1 MKIIDCGTNKGG
13 IGKTALALFTAIT
26 SSFYGY
32 KTLLFDL
39 DPQCG
44 LSWRID
50 SAQKIMHDNDL
61 VRDFFSHPYGV
72 SKEKCLP
79 LNSLLDVVP
88 GDMYAERH
96 GVDTVTKKSVEEAV
110 HTWETK
116 GHYDVIVFDT
126 GPRPTALE
134 KACSA
139 QSTKHLIPFSNDKA
153 SIRGAVSR
161 TQSLANMSN
170 YTLLRENIVFIPWGV
185 NIKEKTGKNKELMH
199 ALAQMFEDTGYTMTD
214 VFPPIPDMTDLI
226 LSMSP
231 ITLDMF
237 LKYPGLVRRKKE
249 IMAFANRLQEL
260 IFL

>member
-1 MKIIDCGTNKGG
+1 MIVIDCGTNKGG
-13 IGKTALALFTAIT
+13 IGKTALALFTAMT

-50 SAQKIMHDNDL
+50 SAKKIMYNNNL
-61 VRDFFSHPYGV
+61 VKDFFSYPYRL
-72 SKEKCLP
+72 SKEKCLL

-96 GVDTVTKKSVEEAV
+96 DVDTIEKESVHGALRMLGKE
-110 HTWETK
+110 
-116 GHYDVIVFDT
+116 GGYDVVVFDT

-134 KACSA
+134 KACSV

-153 SIRGAVSR
+153 SILGAVSR

-185 NIKEKTGKNKELMH
+185 NIKEKTGKNQELIH
-199 ALAQMFEDTGYTMTD
+199 ALAQMFKDTGYIMTD
-214 VFPPIPDMTDLI
+214 VFPPIPDMTDLM

-231 ITLDMF
+231 VTLDAF